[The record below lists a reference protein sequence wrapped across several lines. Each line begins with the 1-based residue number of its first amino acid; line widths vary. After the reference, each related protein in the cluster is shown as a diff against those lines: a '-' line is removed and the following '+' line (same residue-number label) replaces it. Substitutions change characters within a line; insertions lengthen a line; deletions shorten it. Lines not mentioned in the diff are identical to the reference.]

1 MKHKNIF
8 IVAGLFFF
16 ALLFPLIARD
26 LYYKHILNVAFLYA
40 ISVYG
45 FNIITGLTGQ
55 LNFAHAGFIG
65 IGAYTSAILTTTFAL
80 PVSLSMIIA
89 ILVTGLFGLIIGFPA
104 LRTKGVYFALTT
116 LGFGVILFMIFEN
129 WIDLTGGPMGLTGI
143 PSFHIPGIAINFG
156 SKTGFYYLC
165 LFFLVIAIYINREL
179 FHSKLGRSMLAV
191 HGNEALAQSIGISV
205 VRTKITAFVMA
216 TMLLGLSGSLYAHY
230 YHFISPV
237 SFAIHETFRC
247 LTMLV
252 VGGMGTLAGPLIGS
266 VIFTIL
272 PEFLRGLARLEL
284 IIYGVILILCIAF
297 MPEGIVGIIKK
308 KYRKGLIKGD
318 ISGTSYL

>member
-1 MKHKNIF
+1 MKAKSIY
-8 IVAGLFFF
+8 IVSGLFLL

-26 LYYKHILNVAFLYA
+26 PYYKHILNVAFLYA

-45 FNIITGLTGQ
+45 FNIISGLTGQ

-65 IGAYTSAILTTTFAL
+65 IGAYTSAILTSTYGL
-80 PVSLSMIIA
+80 PVGLAMIIA
-89 ILVTGLFGLIIGFPA
+89 ILVTGFFGLIIGFPA
-104 LRTKGVYFALTT
+104 LRTRGVYFSLTT

-143 PSFHIPGIAINFG
+143 PSFRIPGIDINFG
-156 SKTGFYYLC
+156 SKTAFYYLC

-179 FHSKLGRSMLAV
+179 FHSKLGRAMLAV
-191 HGNEALAQSIGISV
+191 HGNEDLAQSIGISI
-205 VRTKITAFVMA
+205 VRTKIIAFVMA

-230 YHFISPV
+230 FHFISPV
-237 SFAIHETFRC
+237 SFTIHETFHC

-272 PEFLRGLARLEL
+272 PEFLRGLAQLQW

-297 MPEGIVGIIKK
+297 MPEGIVGFIKK
-308 KYRKGLIKGD
+308 KREK
-318 ISGTSYL
+318 S